1 MYLSH
6 ISICKVNS
14 KIPECFT
21 NWRVFPTFEQAKQ
34 HVLTIFHSEYHHM
47 FEKGPW
53 VSELE
58 WQESVFS
65 QLEIDAQAFSGT
77 VSKLLVGSS
86 SEDLSLIKISFQEL
100 QNYALAQHQKFK
112 SQQTVRND
120 FIELGKS
127 RECSDVT
134 IMNIPV
140 NKTLTELRTG
150 LKFHQVRQ
158 RLSSFSKDE
167 IKIFVEWVFGCLYF
181 TFSTKS
187 ALTKIFKKL
196 GLDEKI
202 AIKRGITDDLKLL
215 LKDEDSKDFGI
226 IIKTKS
232 KSKKKEKEKE
242 KQKEKQ
248 KEKEKEKEKNKD
260 LNKQQ
265 YPNFNPQKNKSNSNN
280 FKIVNENNLRNI
292 QNYSQTNTNNN
303 FGNIIND
310 NNTNNL
316 KTENCVI
323 KKVHKFVL
331 HARSELFKSMFQSI
345 KNIEKQITDYSY
357 RSLEFWDIFLEY
369 LYTGEIQN
377 KHINEHVLEELIDAE
392 IFFQLNSNE
401 SLSEYVKWG
410 LSQSQIQNKHQ
421 F

>member
-14 KIPECFT
+14 EIPECFT

-86 SEDLSLIKISFQEL
+86 SEGPSLIKITFQEL
-100 QNYALAQHQKFK
+100 QSYALVQHQKFK
-112 SQQTVRND
+112 SHQTVRND
-120 FIELGKS
+120 LIELGKS

-150 LKFHQVRQ
+150 LKFHQVRK

-181 TFSTKS
+181 TCSIKST
-187 ALTKIFKKL
+187 LTKIFKKL
-196 GLDEKI
+196 GLDGTI
-202 AIKRGITDDLKLL
+202 LIKRGITDDLKLL
-215 LKDEDSKDFGI
+215 LKDEKSKDFGI

-232 KSKKKEKEKE
+232 KKKKI
-242 KQKEKQ
+242 
-248 KEKEKEKEKNKD
+248 EKEKEKEKNKD
-260 LNKQQ
+260 LNNQKEKNKDLNNLQS
-265 YPNFNPQKNKSNSNN
+265 PKFNPPKNKSNSNN
-280 FKIVNENNLRNI
+280 FKIVDENNLRNS
-292 QNYSQTNTNNN
+292 QNYSQTNVRNN
-303 FGNIIND
+303 FGNINND

-331 HARSELFKSMFQSI
+331 HARSGLFKSMFQSI

-357 RSLEFWDIFLEY
+357 RSLKFWDIFLEY
-369 LYTGEIQN
+369 LYTGEIQR
-377 KHINEHVLEELIDAE
+377 KHINEKVLEELMDAE
-392 IFFQLNSNE
+392 NFFQLNSNE
-401 SLSEYVKWG
+401 SLSEYIKWG
-410 LSQSQIQNKHQ
+410 LYQSQIQNKHQ
-421 F
+421 L